1 MLLIE
6 GSKEKKKS
14 GMSLSRFHFRFYQFR
29 GLLHRSVMKS
39 IPAAR
44 NKGYPAG
51 FRIGHGV

>member
-39 IPAAR
+39 IPAACY
-44 NKGYPAG
+44 KGYPAG
-51 FRIGHGV
+51 FRIGHSV

>member
-1 MLLIE
+1 MLQNE
-6 GSKEKKKS
+6 GSKEKKS

-29 GLLHRSVMKS
+29 GLLHRSVMNS
-39 IPAAR
+39 IPAAC